1 MDTSEITNI
10 LKNKADIKYKNFA
23 QKLILHNVNM
33 LGVRLPELR
42 KIAKLLAKENSSD
55 ILQHKLPTNFFEE
68 KMLLAMAIGYISC
81 DLKSKLKSIA
91 KFIPKIDNWSV
102 CDSFCATLKFDEKDL
117 PYVWDFLAQYFE
129 SYKEYPCRFAHVLTL
144 NQFVNPQYLEKYLC
158 KATEFKNKFY
168 YAKMACA
175 WALATY
181 HAIFP
186 EEINRY
192 ISTLQNAEI
201 KNLAI
206 KKILES
212 RKTSEENRN
221 ILKAIQK

>member
-10 LKNKADIKYKNFA
+10 LKNKADTKYRNFA
-23 QKLILHNVNM
+23 QKLILHNVDM

-42 KIAKLLAKENSSD
+42 KIAKVLAKENKVD
-55 ILQHKLPTNFFEE
+55 VLQHKVPTRFFEE
-68 KMLLAMAIGYISC
+68 KMLLAMAIGYIAC
-81 DLKSKLKSIA
+81 DLKSRLKSVA

-102 CDSFCATLKFDEKDL
+102 CDSFCATLKFEEKEL
-117 PYVWDFLAQYFE
+117 PYVWEVLEQYFE
-129 SYKEYPCRFAHVLTL
+129 CDKEYHCRFAHVLTL
-144 NQFVNPQYLEKYLC
+144 NQFVNSQYLEKYLC
-158 KATEFKNKFY
+158 KVSEFKNKFY

-181 HAIFP
+181 HARFP
-186 EEINRY
+186 QEINTY

-221 ILKAIQK
+221 ILKAMRT

>member
-10 LKNKADIKYKNFA
+10 LKNKADTEYKNFA
-23 QKLILHNVNM
+23 QKLILHNVDM

-42 KIAKLLAKENSSD
+42 KIAKVLAKENKAD
-55 ILQHKLPTNFFEE
+55 ILQHKVPTKFFEE
-68 KMLLAMAIGYISC
+68 KMLLAMAIGYIAC
-81 DLKSKLKSIA
+81 DLKSRLKSVA
-91 KFIPKIDNWSV
+91 KCIPKIDNWSV
-102 CDSFCATLKFDEKDL
+102 CDSFCATLKFEEKEL
-117 PYVWDFLAQYFE
+117 PYVWEFLEQYFE
-129 SYKEYPCRFAHVLTL
+129 CDKEYHCRFAHVLTL
-144 NQFVNPQYLEKYLC
+144 NQFVNSQYLEKYLC
-158 KATEFKNKFY
+158 KVSEFKNKFY

-181 HAIFP
+181 HARFP
-186 EEINRY
+186 QEINTY

-221 ILKAIQK
+221 ILKAMRT

>member
-10 LKNKADIKYKNFA
+10 LKNKADTKYKNFA
-23 QKLILHNVNM
+23 QKLILHNVDM

-42 KIAKLLAKENSSD
+42 KIAKVLAKENKAD
-55 ILQHKLPTNFFEE
+55 ILQHKVPTKFFEE
-68 KMLLAMAIGYISC
+68 KMLLAMAIGYIAC
-81 DLKSKLKSIA
+81 DLKSRLKSVA

-102 CDSFCATLKFDEKDL
+102 CDSFCATLKFEEKEL
-117 PYVWDFLAQYFE
+117 PYVWEFLEQYFE
-129 SYKEYPCRFAHVLTL
+129 CDKEYHCRFAHVLTL
-144 NQFVNPQYLEKYLC
+144 NQFVNSQYLEKYLC
-158 KATEFKNKFY
+158 KVSEFKNKFY

-181 HAIFP
+181 HARFP
-186 EEINRY
+186 QEINTY

-201 KNLAI
+201 KDLAI

-212 RKTSEENRN
+212 RKTSDENRN
-221 ILKAIQK
+221 ILKAMRT